1 VAISGGKYRSQIY
14 ENKYKVDHY
23 MKEQGVEGPF
33 FYTGNFLE
41 NSVLRGHVHVGQNGD
56 LEFKQPVILEN
67 TKLAMLY
74 VEKDLA
80 QCVKVAFDKWDSQKN
95 QVELPILVCRQHATL
110 TE

>member
-1 VAISGGKYRSQIY
+1 MAISGGKYRSQIY

-56 LEFKQPVILEN
+56 LEFKQPVILED
-67 TKLAMLY
+67 TKRL
-74 VEKDLA
+74 
-80 QCVKVAFDKWDSQKN
+80 
-95 QVELPILVCRQHATL
+95 LPIPFDRPASRLMVSCDVIRRERSCSVC
-110 TE
+110 